1 MLTNSEW
8 FGVNELSLLIH
19 GTDVVREMQQYFL
32 EALRN
37 IIPFER
43 AAFFLY
49 HEESNGKIL
58 LQSPAVINMNPEI
71 VTAYEALINTNGIF
85 RRVINLRRSM
95 AYRGSDF
102 GIPDE
107 KATEEVEEMRRVFLL
122 PNDIGFYSGIVL
134 SDKRKL
140 IGEIILYR
148 PARQRDFTDNEV
160 EVLDCL
166 KRHLMIRLRREEKM
180 NPVAASEK
188 KRDDV
193 LFTGMGLT
201 PRECEIAGLI
211 MQQYSTE
218 EISKRLVISQY
229 TTKKH
234 LHHIFAK
241 LGVRNRMQL
250 IEAIRSW
257 KCIQYRDR

>member
-8 FGVNELSLLIH
+8 RGVHELSLLIH
-19 GTDVVREMQQYFL
+19 GTDAVEEMQQYFL

-49 HEESNGKIL
+49 HEGRKGQII
-58 LQSPAVINMNPEI
+58 LQSPAVIHMEPEI
-71 VTAYEALINTNGIF
+71 VAVYGSLINTNDIF
-85 RRVINLRRSM
+85 RRVISLRRSM

-102 GIPDE
+102 GMPDE
-107 KATEEVEEMRRVFLL
+107 EANEAVAELKKTFLL
-122 PNDIGFYSGIVL
+122 PHDICFYSGIVL
-134 SDKRKL
+134 VDQRKP

-148 PARQRDFTDNEV
+148 KARQRDFSDNEI
-160 EVLDCL
+160 EVLNCL
-166 KRHLMIRLRREEKM
+166 KDHLMIRLQREK
-180 NPVAASEK
+180 NISPAAVSETD
-188 KRDDV
+188 RDEV
-193 LFTGMGLT
+193 LFVSMGLT
-201 PRECEIAGLI
+201 PRECEIASLI

-241 LGVRNRMQL
+241 LGVRNRIQL

-257 KCIQYRDR
+257 KYMQ